1 MLSILHI
8 AGGGC
13 LINLSTSTISMES
26 DPLVSAGFTQIR
38 LAFFMSAVSHRM
50 ESPPGSLFSWDGGN
64 QYAS

>member
-13 LINLSTSTISMES
+13 SINLSTSTISIES

-50 ESPPGSLFSWDGGN
+50 ESPCRSLFSWDGGN